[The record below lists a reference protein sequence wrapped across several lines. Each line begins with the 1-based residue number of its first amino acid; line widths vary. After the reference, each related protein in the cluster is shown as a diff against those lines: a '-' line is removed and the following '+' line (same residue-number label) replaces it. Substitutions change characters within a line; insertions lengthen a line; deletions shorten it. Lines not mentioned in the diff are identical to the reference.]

1 MIFLTVIVYQAVKL
15 DKINLHELQTLKVID
30 DYQFKTYETVNLIFE
45 IIDDVK
51 ETRTGFDKPL
61 ETDLTELNM
70 ALENLESVYPAPVEE
85 KMYTQDSLHFFLVDI
100 RKYHANIIGVGNLVM
115 EEQIGLIDNQSIFKS
130 QLRKSLGEVKTAVDN
145 LRSNSSQKLSE
156 SHLMGFWINMIQAL
170 LFVFLAIYGYVRVI
184 IPFIVVFK
192 ETKRIYRE
200 MDSDVE
206 RAELS
211 EKKSNSLRIK
221 SEKELLIKK
230 AEVVKLKDSL
240 DESIHQIS
248 RLSSERSFI
257 YLNSATDLT
266 GYLNVIN
273 KQKEILENQTKIS
286 EQDSWTP
293 LTGAISQLNSLVGDY
308 FRKSKESVNRRSDSE
323 VYLSQ
328 LISEIILSASGKEDS
343 KFEQIEDMPSIKTE
357 VSLLNNTL
365 KPYFELMVQNENKGS
380 IRVSAFESGSV
391 CEFKFIG
398 LTSGFNDLVES
409 IYEKETRDMDF
420 NEFKVHM
427 AKSAIISR
435 GGKVWGQEDVANKG
449 VFCIRW
455 VL

>member
-1 MIFLTVIVYQAVKL
+1 
-15 DKINLHELQTLKVID
+15 
-30 DYQFKTYETVNLIFE
+30 
-45 IIDDVK
+45 
-51 ETRTGFDKPL
+51 
-61 ETDLTELNM
+61 
-70 ALENLESVYPAPVEE
+70 
-85 KMYTQDSLHFFLVDI
+85 
-100 RKYHANIIGVGNLVM
+100 
-115 EEQIGLIDNQSIFKS
+115 
-130 QLRKSLGEVKTAVDN
+130 
-145 LRSNSSQKLSE
+145 
-156 SHLMGFWINMIQAL
+156 MIQAL

-328 LISEIILSASGKEDS
+328 LILSL
-343 KFEQIEDMPSIKTE
+343 IHI
-357 VSLLNNTL
+357 
-365 KPYFELMVQNENKGS
+365 
-380 IRVSAFESGSV
+380 
-391 CEFKFIG
+391 
-398 LTSGFNDLVES
+398 
-409 IYEKETRDMDF
+409 
-420 NEFKVHM
+420 
-427 AKSAIISR
+427 
-435 GGKVWGQEDVANKG
+435 
-449 VFCIRW
+449 
-455 VL
+455 